1 MEPIAIPDPMPYRH
15 CNPRTPTIPM
25 TKIDTLIPVPVRKL
39 WRNEAADFTPWL
51 LDNAALLGEVLG
63 TELFPEGRERR
74 VGRYSADLM
83 FRDSSDRLVVVENMF
98 GATDHDHL
106 GKLITYSAGLDAG
119 IAVLVAEEFR
129 DEHRSA
135 LDWLNRISLNDFAF
149 FGVVLEAWRIGDS
162 DPAPRLRVDTKP
174 DDWSRTV
181 RSAGDSERAQ
191 TYRRFWGEFLPRLH
205 EAHPDW
211 SRVRTPSKD
220 HWMSFGS
227 ARSDLYRYNP
237 AFGAA
242 LRGTCRV
249 ELYVDSP
256 TITPSDVFDWL
267 FERREKIEAEV
278 PQEIDWDRLDGNRA
292 CRIAVYFRDEVRV
305 TEEHRWPELIDWF
318 VETLGQ
324 LKAAFDPVIRDYP
337 RDAGT

>member
-1 MEPIAIPDPMPYRH
+1 MEPIATPDPMPYRH
-15 CNPRTPTIPM
+15 RNPRTPTIPM
-25 TKIDTLIPVPVRKL
+25 TKIDTLIPVPVREL

-119 IAVLVAEEFR
+119 IAVLIAEEFR

-135 LDWLNRISLNDFAF
+135 LDWLNRVSRNDFSF
-149 FGVVLEAWRIGDS
+149 FGVVLEAWCIGDS
-162 DPAPRLRVDTKP
+162 NPAPRLRVDTKP
-174 DDWSRTV
+174 DDWLRNV
-181 RSAGDSERAQ
+181 RSSGDSLRAQ

-205 EAHPDW
+205 DVHPDW

-237 AFGAA
+237 AFGMA
-242 LRGTCRV
+242 LRRTCRV

-256 TITPSDVFDWL
+256 TVTPSDVFDWL
-267 FERREKIEAEV
+267 VERRDEIEAKV
-278 PQEIDWDRLDGNRA
+278 TQEIDWDRLDGNRA
-292 CRIAVYFRDEVRV
+292 CRIAVYFHDEVRV
-305 TEEHRWPELIDWF
+305 SDEHRC
-318 VETLGQ
+318 
-324 LKAAFDPVIRDYP
+324 RN
-337 RDAGT
+337 